1 MALNSNQRPP
11 RSRSTQEMWPRWMW
25 VAVPALGVV
34 VGLGLYWAL
43 FSEPADEP
51 AVPTMTPTMQV
62 IESVPSLAATAEA
75 TVDPANLTPTRPS
88 LPPLATFTP
97 TPMTVTTPGTPVPT
111 GEPTR
116 PAAWPLA
123 AKPPSPPPPGSR
135 CARSRAPRPA
145 RSKRCPMGRWSRSWM
160 GPKRPTTTPG
170 GRCVMRPASPGGWPE
185 SIWKCNKV
193 PPLAEPA

>member
-1 MALNSNQRPP
+1 
-11 RSRSTQEMWPRWMW
+11 MW
-25 VAVPALGVV
+25 VAVPALVVV

-111 GEPTR
+111 GEPTTASGLAIGGKATV
-116 PAAWPLA
+116 AASSGLKMRA
-123 AKPPSPPPPGSR
+123 EPGTS
-135 CARSRAPRPA
+135 ASQVKTL
-145 RSKRCPMGRWSRSWM
+145 SNGSVVEILD
-160 GPKRPTTTPG
+160 GPKEADDYTWWQVRDEAGIT
-170 GRCVMRPASPGGWPE
+170 GWVAGE
-185 SIWKCNKV
+185 YLEV
-193 PPLAEPA
+193 Q